1 MCDIEY
7 KTISLKE
14 NDILVISIASGIS
27 DVQYN
32 QIKKNIQANLKRLGY
47 TNEVLIIDDRTDI
60 FKIGRDY

>member
-27 DVQYN
+27 DVKYN
-32 QIKKNIQANLKRLGY
+32 QIKKNIQDNLKRLGY